1 MIRIDEHYVID
12 ADQYCYTLFYDTG
25 KVKVDKDGKSRKVRD
40 ALGYYGTLDKAVQ
53 ALFDLKLK
61 EITSEGEKSLS
72 DALTEVRGAFC
83 ELRKVIEDAIPNVE
97 VIIR

>member
-25 KVKVDKDGKSRKVRD
+25 KMKVDKDGKSRKVRD
-40 ALGYYGTLDKAVQ
+40 VLGYYGTLGKAVQ

-61 EITSEGEKSLS
+61 EITSEGEKSLY
-72 DALTEVRGAFC
+72 DALTEARTAFS
-83 ELRKVIEDAIPNVE
+83 ELVEQVKAAVPDVE
-97 VIIR
+97 VTIR